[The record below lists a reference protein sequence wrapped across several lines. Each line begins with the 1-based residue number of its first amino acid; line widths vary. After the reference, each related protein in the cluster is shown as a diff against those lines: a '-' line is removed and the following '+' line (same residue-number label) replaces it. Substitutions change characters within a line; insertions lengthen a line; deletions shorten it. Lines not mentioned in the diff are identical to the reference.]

1 MTDAA
6 AKAPATLLGR
16 LARLD
21 RVWAACLF
29 LLLAVWLAD
38 GRQAAETVTFLG
50 ESWLWIL
57 PFVIGSSLLAAAIA
71 ATAIDRP
78 LAAVLSRR
86 PVVAVVLAGG
96 LGALSPF
103 CSVSVVPVVAGLL
116 AAGVPLAP
124 VMAFWV
130 GSPLIDPEM
139 FVLTAGII
147 GLDFAVLRTITAVLS
162 GLAAGFLTLAMIR
175 LPWVASPLRANL
187 PFDKLGTI
195 YDTCSSSCDGERPVM
210 LAFWRDPARRAP
222 FWNQSRAIGLFM
234 AKWLS
239 LAFIIQSLLLAWVP
253 GDDAARLLGGGQW
266 WTVPLAALIG
276 VPTYLNGYAAVPVID
291 GLLKLGMEPGAA
303 IAFLIG
309 GEVTS
314 LPTAMAV
321 FAVVRGRVFA
331 LYLALGLGAAMT
343 MGWLTQILLAGG

>member
-1 MTDAA
+1 MAA
-6 AKAPATLLGR
+6 GVAGVRVALSSI
-16 LARLD
+16 D
-21 RVWAACLF
+21 RVWAACV
-29 LLLAVWLAD
+29 LLLAALAGID
-38 GRQAAETVTFLG
+38 PAQAGEAVTFLA
-50 ESWLWIL
+50 ESWLWTL
-57 PFVIGSSLLAAAIA
+57 PFVVVSSLLAAAIA
-71 ATAIDRP
+71 ASGMDRP
-78 LAAVLSRR
+78 LASALRRR

-147 GLDFAVLRTITAVLS
+147 GLDFALLRTVTAVVS

-175 LPWVASPLRANL
+175 LPWVAQPLRPGL
-187 PFDKLGTI
+187 PFDRLGTV
-195 YDTCSSSCDGERPVM
+195 YDTCGSACGADGPVM

-222 FWNQSRAIGLFM
+222 FWRQARAIGLFM
-234 AKWLS
+234 AKWLT
-239 LAFIIQSLLLAWVP
+239 LAFIVQSLLLAWVP
-253 GDDAARLLGGGQW
+253 ADDAARLLGGGQW

-276 VPTYLNGYAAVPVID
+276 VPTYLNGYAAVPVMD

-321 FAVVRGRVFA
+321 YAVVRGRVFA
-331 LYLALGLGAAMT
+331 LYLLLGLGCAMA
-343 MGWLTQILLAGG
+343 MGWATQALVMLP